1 MEKLLAIAGAFG
13 SYTGNATVHG
23 SATGGYANATTVISN
38 SNTVVA
44 GGLERTSLRDQ
55 ALTAI
60 KQALITG
67 QIVPGVVYSAASL
80 AAELGVSN
88 SPVREAMLAL
98 VDDGLMEAVP
108 NRGYRPVSLTDA
120 DLAEIAQVRELLE
133 VPAAGLAAEIG
144 LGGRFA
150 ELSELAGLTE
160 QSAAAGDLAANLAA
174 DRRFHLLLVGT
185 CGNRRLTEMVA
196 RLRDQTRL
204 YNLPALAASG
214 ALIASAGEHGPIL
227 DAIAAGDRAQAEAL
241 MRAHLAH
248 ITTDWSAVSQDNN
261 AEHELDSRG
270 GADGEP
276 AGEHFRAGGAEG
288 PAS

>member
-1 MEKLLAIAGAFG
+1 MPVLG
-13 SYTGNATVHG
+13 
-23 SATGGYANATTVISN
+23 TTS
-38 SNTVVA
+38 
-44 GGLERTSLRDQ
+44 LERTSLRDQ

-150 ELSELAGLTE
+150 ELSELAGLIE

-174 DRRFHLLLVGT
+174 DRRFHLVLVGA

-214 ALIASAGEHGPIL
+214 ALIASAAEHGPIL
-227 DAIAAGDRAQAEAL
+227 DAIAAGDRARAEAL

-248 ITTDWSAVSQDNN
+248 ITTDWSAGSEDND
-261 AEHELDSRG
+261 AERELGSRG
-270 GADGEP
+270 GADSEP
-276 AGEHFRAGGAEG
+276 A
-288 PAS
+288 

>member
-1 MEKLLAIAGAFG
+1 MPVLG
-13 SYTGNATVHG
+13 
-23 SATGGYANATTVISN
+23 TTS
-38 SNTVVA
+38 
-44 GGLERTSLRDQ
+44 LERTSLRDQ

-67 QIVPGVVYSAASL
+67 QIMPGVVYSAASL

-150 ELSELAGLTE
+150 ELSELVGLIE

-174 DRRFHLLLVGT
+174 DRRFHLVLVGA

-214 ALIASAGEHGPIL
+214 ALIASAAEHGPIL

-241 MRAHLAH
+241 MRAHLVH
-248 ITTDWSAVSQDNN
+248 VTTDWSAASEDND
-261 AEHELDSRG
+261 AERELDSRG
-270 GADGEP
+270 GADSEP
-276 AGEHFRAGGAEG
+276 A
-288 PAS
+288 

>member
-1 MEKLLAIAGAFG
+1 MQMLTDVPLR
-13 SYTGNATVHG
+13 
-23 SATGGYANATTVISN
+23 
-38 SNTVVA
+38 
-44 GGLERTSLRDQ
+44 RTSLRDQ
-55 ALTAI
+55 VLRAI
-60 KQALITG
+60 RNGLVTG
-67 QIVPGVVYSAASL
+67 QIVPGVVYSAAAL

-150 ELSELAGLTE
+150 ELSELVRLIE
-160 QSAAAGDLAANLAA
+160 QSAAVGDLSGNLEA
-174 DRRFHLLLVGT
+174 DRRFHLLLVGA
-185 CGNRRLTEMVA
+185 CGNRRLTGMVA

-214 ALIASAGEHGPIL
+214 ALIASAAEHGPIL
-227 DAIAAGDRAQAEAL
+227 DAIAAGDPPRAEAL

-248 ITTDWSAVSQDNN
+248 ITADWSAAGGDND
-261 AEHELDSRG
+261 AEREPRSRG
-270 GADGEP
+270 GADSE
-276 AGEHFRAGGAEG
+276 
-288 PAS
+288 

>member
-1 MEKLLAIAGAFG
+1 MPVLG
-13 SYTGNATVHG
+13 
-23 SATGGYANATTVISN
+23 TTS
-38 SNTVVA
+38 
-44 GGLERTSLRDQ
+44 LERTSLRDQ

-120 DLAEIAQVRELLE
+120 DLAEIAQVWELLE
-133 VPAAGLAAEIG
+133 VPAVGLVADIG

-150 ELSELAGLTE
+150 ELSGLVRLIE
-160 QSAAAGDLAANLAA
+160 QSAAAGDLAGNLEA
-174 DRRFHLLLVGT
+174 DRRFHLLLVGA
-185 CGNRRLTEMVA
+185 CGNRRLTGMVA

-214 ALIASAGEHGPIL
+214 ALIASAAEHGPIL

-248 ITTDWSAVSQDNN
+248 ITADWSAVSEQSD
-261 AEHELDSRG
+261 AEREPRSRG
-270 GADGEP
+270 GTDREP
-276 AGEHFRAGGAEG
+276 A
-288 PAS
+288 

>member
-1 MEKLLAIAGAFG
+1 MPVLG
-13 SYTGNATVHG
+13 
-23 SATGGYANATTVISN
+23 TTS
-38 SNTVVA
+38 
-44 GGLERTSLRDQ
+44 LERTSLRDQ

-150 ELSELAGLTE
+150 ELSELAGLIE
-160 QSAAAGDLAANLAA
+160 QSAAAGDLAGNLEA
-174 DRRFHLLLVGT
+174 DRRFHLLLVGA

-214 ALIASAGEHGPIL
+214 TLIASAAEHGPIL
-227 DAIAAGDRAQAEAL
+227 DAIAAGDRTQAEAL

-248 ITTDWSAVSQDNN
+248 ITTDWSAAGEDNA
-261 AEHELDSRG
+261 AERELDSRG
-270 GADGEP
+270 GADCEP
-276 AGEHFRAGGAEG
+276 A
-288 PAS
+288 